1 MSHRYVYISIGFG
14 TLLFIIWFF
23 ILQSLPQDSGKLKV
37 AFLDVGQGDA
47 IYIEAPNG
55 NQMIIDG
62 GPGTALMNKLPEVLP
77 WGDKTID
84 TVVITNPDADH
95 YSGLIPLLEHYAIAS
110 VVEPGTRSETSLY
123 QTLEEHIDKEDAP
136 HVLATRGMEIIL
148 DSKKH
153 ISYEVLFPDRDVSTW
168 ETNDG
173 SIVGKLT
180 YGDTSFLL
188 MGDATI
194 LTEGIVVAENK
205 NMLDDIDVL
214 KLGHHGSR
222 TSSGNPILTATTPD
236 VAIISAGLNNK
247 YGHPHQEVID
257 RLLALHIPYLGTFKE
272 GTIIYESDGKSLVKK

>member
-14 TLLFIIWFF
+14 TLLLIIWFF

-95 YSGLIPLLEHYAIAS
+95 YSGLIPLFEHYAVAS

-123 QTLEEHIDKEDAP
+123 QTLEEHIGKEDAP
-136 HVLATRGMEIIL
+136 HVLATRGMEIVL
-148 DSKKH
+148 DSEKH
-153 ISYEVLFPDRDVSTW
+153 ISYKVLFPDRDVSTW

-173 SIVGKLT
+173 SIVGKIT

-222 TSSGNPILTATTPD
+222 TSSGNPILAATTPD

-257 RLLALHIPYLGTFKE
+257 RLLTLHIPYLETFKE
-272 GTIIYESDGKSLVKK
+272 GTIICESDGLQIICQ

>member
-1 MSHRYVYISIGFG
+1 MSHRYTYLSIGFG
-14 TLLFIIWFF
+14 TLLFVIWFF
-23 ILQSLPQDSGKLKV
+23 ILQSLPHDSGKLKV
-37 AFLDVGQGDA
+37 AFLDIGQGDA

-62 GPGTALMNKLPEVLP
+62 GPGIALMNKLPEVLP

-95 YSGLIPLLEHYAIAS
+95 YSGLIPLFEQYAVAS

-123 QTLEEHIDKEDAP
+123 QTLEEHIILEHVP
-136 HVLATRGMEIIL
+136 HLLATRGMEIIL
-148 DSKKH
+148 DSEKH
-153 ISYEVLFPDRDVSTW
+153 ISYEILFPDRDVSTW

-205 NMLDDIDVL
+205 NTLDTIDVL

-257 RLLALHIPYLGTFKE
+257 RLLALHIPYLTTFKE
-272 GTIIYESDGKSLVKK
+272 GTIICESDSMDIICQ